1 MNINY
6 KKYIT
11 LCVLFFS
18 FPLSL
23 FAEDVAI
30 TLFPTNPTPYTET
43 SATLVSYAFNV
54 NTAYIKWSINGK
66 VVLEGVGEKKL
77 KIKTGASGKGIP
89 VHVVINNNKE
99 ITEIDTTI
107 TPESVD
113 IIYETPES
121 YVPLFYEGKSLP
133 GEGALVHFVALP
145 NISEEGV
152 VIPGKSLDYSWYV
165 NDTLKEDI
173 SGFGKSSVMIPL
185 NFLTS
190 YTRIKVVVSSQS
202 GATAEKFIDVYPHEV
217 MPLLYTYDDIF
228 GIDYTKLLSKRFET
242 TKDFTLALEPYYLSL
257 NNLTDFV
264 SFEWNLDN
272 FPVTPLDGR
281 LLAMHP
287 KENSYGSK
295 NLSISI
301 SNSKRK
307 LQEVDTSLNLIFD
320 TR

>member
-1 MNINY
+1 MIINY
-6 KKYIT
+6 KKCIA
-11 LCVLFFS
+11 LCILFFS
-18 FPLSL
+18 FPLSS

-30 TLFPTNPTPYTET
+30 SLFPTNPTPYTET
-43 SATLVSYAFNV
+43 TATLVSYAFNV

-66 VVLEGVGEKKL
+66 IVLEGIGEKKL
-77 KIKTGASGKGIP
+77 KLKTGGSGVGIP
-89 VHVVINNNKE
+89 VHVSINNNKE
-99 ITEIDTTI
+99 VTEINTTI

-121 YVPLFYEGKSLP
+121 YVPLFYEGRSLP

-145 NISEEGV
+145 NISEDGV
-152 VIPGKSLDYSWYV
+152 IVSGKSLDYSWYV

-173 SGFGKSSVMIPL
+173 SGFGKSSVILPL

-190 YTRIKVVVSSQS
+190 YTRIKVIVQSQS
-202 GATAEKFIDVYPHEV
+202 GATAEKFIDIYPHEV
-217 MPLLYTYDDIF
+217 MPLLYSYDDIF
-228 GIDYTKLLSKRFET
+228 GVDYTRLLTKRFET
-242 TKDFTLALEPYYLSL
+242 IKDFTLALEPYYLSL
-257 NNLTDFV
+257 NNLSDFV
-264 SFEWNLDN
+264 SFDWNLDN
-272 FPVTPLDGR
+272 LSVTPLDGR

-301 SNSKRK
+301 SNSKRR
-307 LQEVDTSLNLIFD
+307 LQKADTSINLIFD